1 MNEIIKNKKI
11 IIICILLVLLSL
23 GILFLVKKNQNNLD
37 EETNYV
43 EERITHYEANE
54 YTPIYIDD
62 NRIVNIYFS
71 EYISNMIFNVNEAYN
86 SLNKEYREKKFGS
99 LDKYIEYVNKNLSE
113 EVMAA
118 SIDKYYKSN
127 INGHKIF
134 DIYDKYENHYIIKEI
149 SIMNYE
155 VYLDDYT
162 IKIE

>member
-11 IIICILLVLLSL
+11 ILICILLVLLSL
-23 GILFLVKKNQNNLD
+23 GLFFLINRKNNVNDELD
-37 EETNYV
+37 YV
-43 EERITHYEANE
+43 EENITHYEANE

-62 NRIVNIYFS
+62 NRIVNIYFN

-118 SIDKYYKSN
+118 SIDKYNISN
-127 INGHKIF
+127 VNGNKIF
-134 DIYDKYENHYIIKEI
+134 DIYGKYENHYIIKEI

-162 IKIE
+162 INIE